1 MIRIGQ
7 PSATIDTPLE
17 HLMACHRRIEERLTT
32 LERAGER
39 LREDRPAALEAI
51 LRSILFL
58 DSSGVLHTR
67 DEEESVFP
75 RLLPHLTPEELRFL
89 KGLEEQHRVAEAVF
103 GELKDVTQLMA
114 ADSCNA
120 LGQESRYKEL
130 ADRLCALY
138 RPHIQSEDEVLT
150 RIARRT
156 LTNEQLNMIAAE
168 MKERRGLAAL
178 ATGPSGGAAPSERLS

>member
-67 DEEESVFP
+67 DEE
-75 RLLPHLTPEELRFL
+75 
-89 KGLEEQHRVAEAVF
+89 
-103 GELKDVTQLMA
+103 
-114 ADSCNA
+114 
-120 LGQESRYKEL
+120 
-130 ADRLCALY
+130 
-138 RPHIQSEDEVLT
+138 
-150 RIARRT
+150 
-156 LTNEQLNMIAAE
+156 
-168 MKERRGLAAL
+168 
-178 ATGPSGGAAPSERLS
+178 